1 MILPDLLPML
11 AVPASPF
18 DSPEYVFEVKY
29 DGVRALAAVEA
40 EGVRLWGRERSTYT
54 ARYPELAALR
64 RWPPGTLVDGELV
77 ALREG
82 LPDLP
87 SLLSRHALSDPWKI
101 RFAPGWCP
109 VRYVVFD
116 LLYHAGES
124 LLRAPLRERRER
136 LAALSAAV
144 PLAEVIFSAGVVGAG
159 RAWYEAAVAQGHEGV
174 MAKHLASSYQPGR
187 RSGAWRKIK
196 PGGRSR
202 RRVARRAAA
211 SSRSSHRTPLPN
223 LICSPGSWLAGRG
236 SCKAQRRKEPD

>member
-18 DSPEYVFEVKY
+18 DSLEYVFEVKY

-40 EGVRLWGRERSTYT
+40 EGVRLWGRERSAYT

-136 LAALSAAV
+136 LAALSTEV

-211 SSRSSHRTPLPN
+211 SPRSSPDTAP
-223 LICSPGSWLAGRG
+223 SPADGWW
-236 SCKAQRRKEPD
+236 CKAAQRRKELE

>member
-1 MILPDLLPML
+1 MMLPDLLPML

-40 EGVRLWGRERSTYT
+40 ESVRLWGRERSAYT
-54 ARYPELAALR
+54 ARYPELSVLR

-77 ALREG
+77 ALRDG
-82 LPDLP
+82 LPDLA

-101 RFAPGWCP
+101 RLAGGWCP

-136 LAALSAAV
+136 LAALCRAV
-144 PLAEVIFSAGVVGAG
+144 PLAEVIFSEGVMGAG

-174 MAKHLASSYQPGR
+174 VAKHLASGYQPGR
-187 RSGAWRKIK
+187 RSSAWRKIK
-196 PGGRSR
+196 PGGHRP
-202 RRVARRAAA
+202 ARRF
-211 SSRSSHRTPLPN
+211 P
-223 LICSPGSWLAGRG
+223 
-236 SCKAQRRKEPD
+236 RRPAVSADPVDPKR